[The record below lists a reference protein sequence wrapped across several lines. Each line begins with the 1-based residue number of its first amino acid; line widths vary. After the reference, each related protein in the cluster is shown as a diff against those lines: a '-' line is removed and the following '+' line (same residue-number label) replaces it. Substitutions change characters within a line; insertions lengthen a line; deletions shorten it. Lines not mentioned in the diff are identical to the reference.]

1 MLNPFTPASTVSRS
15 VTATTANVALPGL
28 TGNQVRVASSA
39 DNAIAFIR
47 FGASTVEA
55 AVTDMPIL
63 PGTVEVFTVQP
74 SMSHVAAIG
83 TTGTTLY
90 FTAGDGQ

>member
-1 MLNPFTPASTVSRS
+1 MLNPFTPGSTVSRT
-15 VTATTANVALPGL
+15 VTATTARVALPSL
-28 TGNQVRVASSA
+28 AGNQVRVASPA
-39 DNAIAFIR
+39 TNTVAFIK
-47 FGASTVEA
+47 FGDATVEA
-55 AVTDMPIL
+55 VGTDMPIL

-74 SMSHVAAIG
+74 SFTNVAAIG